1 MVILRNDEM
10 FFRNTLAGSNI
21 LLLKLKLGRDTHTK
35 KTQILSNKLL
45 LFSLE
50 VRQVLKT

>member
-21 LLLKLKLGRDTHTK
+21 LLLKLKLGRDT
-35 KTQILSNKLL
+35 QILSNKLL

-50 VRQVLKT
+50 VRQVLRT